1 VEEMDKWNAADYNRN
16 SQNQYRWGME
26 LIRQSRVKPG
36 EKVLDLGCGDG
47 KITAVIA
54 SIAGKWNVTG
64 VDASKKMIKFAKSN
78 FPDGIEFIAEKGENI
93 DFLREFD
100 LIFSNACLHWIADQ
114 DRVIKGVYRALK
126 PGGRIFFQMGG
137 KGNAGVMNMIVD
149 DMIKKREWSK
159 YFKNFV
165 PPYHFHSAAGYRKF
179 LKTAGLKPVKI
190 VLMPKMAKHDA
201 GSGLAGWMRTTWFP
215 YTNKIPLKLRDKFIS
230 QAVDSFIKST
240 RQCRKKE
247 IDMKMI
253 RLQVEAVKP
262 FNNKDD

>member
-1 VEEMDKWNAADYNRN
+1 MDKWNASDYNRN

-26 LIRQSRVKPG
+26 LIKQARVRAG

-54 SIAGKWNVTG
+54 SIAGKGNVTG
-64 VDASKKMIKFAKSN
+64 IDASKKMIKFAKTN
-78 FPDGIEFIAEKGENI
+78 FPGGIKFIAEKGEDM
-93 DFLREFD
+93 DFSGEFD

-114 DRVIKGVYRALK
+114 EKVVKGVYRALK

-137 KGNAGVMNMIVD
+137 KGNAGVMNTIVD
-149 DMIKKREWSK
+149 NMIKEREWSK
-159 YFKNFV
+159 YFRDFEM
-165 PPYHFHSAAGYRKF
+165 PYHFHSAAGYRKF

-190 VLMPKMAKHDA
+190 GLIPKIAKHDA
-201 GSGLAGWMRTTWFP
+201 GSGLAAWMRTTWFP

-230 QAVDSFIKST
+230 QAVASFIMATK
-240 RQCRKKE
+240 QGKKKE

-262 FNNKDD
+262 FNNKGD